1 MPRGDDESLGGGF
14 HGQCDGV
21 LYGVEGEGVEVFKA
35 AAGEVTRHGPDEG
48 GVFDPLE
55 TNKPADLHGR
65 EAEGEAEGRQKGSR
79 GEVEGRFKGGRRE

>member
-1 MPRGDDESLGGGF
+1 MPPAERPVPRGDDESLGGGF

-55 TNKPADLHGR
+55 TNKPADLHT
-65 EAEGEAEGRQKGSR
+65 EGRQKGR
-79 GEVEGRFKGGRRE
+79 QKGGRREAEGR